1 MYFLILSSVFTV
13 AIAAGLDRTRTD
25 LGSYLVPIILLIAV
39 PSSAILTSFTLN
51 SKRENEGSDDDR
63 TKKGKTG
70 GVGGGEGGG
79 ENFLKSSLSLL
90 GKCDRID
97 VDIVQNQNMY
107 VSSVPLPKFSPAIID
122 EKYCS
127 RITQR
132 KVEKDIENN
141 KECKTV
147 KNINN
152 VNNVGNIENI
162 NAMMGINNMMDMR
175 DIREGK
181 GLNSYDEL
189 TTQVGN
195 LCPSGLGINE
205 DIASNPDM
213 IDFLSISIN
222 GREECDN
229 ILNQNESQQDDNNNE
244 NTIEIDLIP
253 LNSTLPLTS
262 TWPDYPLLIRRA
274 PSSSSRDVA
283 QSRDKYLE
291 YIKPIKIHSNVNA
304 EAMRA
309 IGESSYG

>member
-1 MYFLILSSVFTV
+1 VYFLILSSVFTV

-51 SKRENEGSDDDR
+51 SKRENEGCDDDR

-70 GVGGGEGGG
+70 GVGGEGGG

-107 VSSVPLPKFSPAIID
+107 VPSVPLPKFSPAIID

-132 KVEKDIENN
+132 KVEKDNENN

-152 VNNVGNIENI
+152 VGNIENI
-162 NAMMGINNMMDMR
+162 NGMEGIKNMMNMR
-175 DIREGK
+175 DVREGK

-189 TTQVGN
+189 TTQAGN

-213 IDFLSISIN
+213 NDFLSISIN

-229 ILNQNESQQDDNNNE
+229 ISNQNESQQDDNNNE

-262 TWPDYPLLIRRA
+262 TWPDYPLLVRRA
-274 PSSSSRDVA
+274 PSSSSREVA